1 MITLKQSNGQLIAT
15 RGGTALICPF
25 SGGVPVMREQ
35 KFGNPTMEVERLPCG
50 SHCPHFDFEEHHE
63 GTLIDGST
71 GQLTLSCGTIENYMG
86 AIIEKDSTPLN
97 LVK

>member
-15 RGGTALICPF
+15 RDGTTLICPF

-50 SHCPHFDFEEHHE
+50 SHCPHFDLVMEDCPENSPK
-63 GTLIDGST
+63 GGLR
-71 GQLTLSCGTIENYMG
+71 LSCGNNEVFESIT
-86 AIIEKDSTPLN
+86 IEKDSTPSN
-97 LVK
+97 PF